1 MKTRLFWI
9 AGTIAAT
16 GAIHLGVILGLASIA
31 GGN

>member
-9 AGTIAAT
+9 AGTIAAAGIT
-16 GAIHLGVILGLASIA
+16 HLGIILGLASIA